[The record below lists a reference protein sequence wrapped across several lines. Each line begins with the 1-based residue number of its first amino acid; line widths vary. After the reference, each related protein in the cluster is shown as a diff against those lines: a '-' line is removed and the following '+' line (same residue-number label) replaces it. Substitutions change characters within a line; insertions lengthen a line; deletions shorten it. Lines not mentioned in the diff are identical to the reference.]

1 MKNGHKWHWV
11 SGVALAVAVLAGCGG
26 GDDPAPAAAGGGAG
40 GGGGGAAANLA
51 CNTSIVPGGTTPTV
65 EQLTAFAKTYQGEE
79 GRYSDDFV
87 TLTVEDP
94 DADLVFAANGATTY
108 NGSALTITSA
118 CHEVLPGG
126 AGNMLVI
133 YVGTNVHFDLFSD
146 GALAGI
152 APNGKVVR
160 SPGG

>member
-1 MKNGHKWHWV
+1 MKNGRKWLGV
-11 SGVALAVAVLAGCGG
+11 SSVALAVAVLAGCGG
-26 GDDPAPAAAGGGAG
+26 GDDAAPAAAGGGG
-40 GGGGGAAANLA
+40 SGGGGGAASLT

-65 EQLTAFAKTYQGEE
+65 EQLTAFARTYQGEE
-79 GRYSDDFV
+79 GRYSEDFS
-87 TLTVEDP
+87 TFTVEDP
-94 DADLVFAANGATTY
+94 DADLVFAANGATY

-126 AGNMLVI
+126 AGTMLVI
-133 YVGTNVHFDLFSD
+133 YVGTDVHFDLFSD

-152 APNGKVVR
+152 APNGKAVR